1 MSEEVQRTIVAKHN
15 WWAAWLVYCVN
26 KRMSRTSLEASIRVI
41 KNGEEFKPGPA
52 VNLSPFRMIMMG
64 AAVGDELEVFA
75 EGPDAEKALEVFE
88 TTAHECASARFRG
101 SGKLRGVK
109 D

>member
-1 MSEEVQRTIVAKHN
+1 MSEEVQRTIIVKHER
-15 WWAAWLVYCVN
+15 WAAWLVYCMK
-26 KRMSRTSLEASIRVI
+26 KRMSRTSLEANIRVV
-41 KNGEEFKPGPA
+41 KNGEEHKLGPA
-52 VNLSPFRMIMMG
+52 ANLSPFRMIMMG

-88 TTAHECASARFRG
+88 TMAHECAAAGFRG
-101 SGKLRGVK
+101 SGKPWGVK

>member
-1 MSEEVQRTIVAKHN
+1 MVKD
-15 WWAAWLVYCVN
+15 
-26 KRMSRTSLEASIRVI
+26 
-41 KNGEEFKPGPA
+41 GEEHKLGPA
-52 VNLSPFRMIMMG
+52 VNLSSFRMMMIN

-88 TTAHECASARFRG
+88 TISHECSSAGFRG
-101 SGKLRGVK
+101 SGKPWGVK